1 MARGN
6 EPTICLSKLNYDEM
20 SDNEFGGGGD
30 DRKRKNAGR
39 RTV

>member
-6 EPTICLSKLNYDEM
+6 EPTICVSKLNCDEM
-20 SDNEFGGGGD
+20 SDDVFDRGGD